1 MNLQTVPHVA
11 SFRASQDRQ
20 VDANGMARAIPAV
33 AARIRTDPGWRWLEL
48 KSLTITI
55 YDHLFIIMILSII
68 IYYDII
74 YYHLLLDYLLSSIMM
89 MDYHSSSFVI

>member
-33 AARIRTDPGWRWLEL
+33 AARIRGDPGSPGWRWLEL

-55 YDHLFIIMILSII
+55 YDHLFV
-68 IYYDII
+68 
-74 YYHLLLDYLLSSIMM
+74 YLLSSIMM